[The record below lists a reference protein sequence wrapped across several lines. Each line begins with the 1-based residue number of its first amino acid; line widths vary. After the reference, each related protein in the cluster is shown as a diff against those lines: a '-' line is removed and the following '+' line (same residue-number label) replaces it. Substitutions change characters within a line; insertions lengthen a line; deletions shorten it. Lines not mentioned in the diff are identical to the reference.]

1 MKEQLYSIP
10 VNDAFA
16 ADCECPVCQM
26 YHKLEIDSVEYT
38 MGPSYMEDDTRALTD
53 AKGFCGK
60 HIKMVY
66 DQDNRL
72 GMAWV
77 MKTHFDKTINDIKKV
92 MPSGPAKLIKKGI
105 SDSPL
110 IKYIDNLDNSC
121 FVCDRIN
128 NFFDQY
134 VDTIFFLWKKDDE
147 FKEKF
152 KSAKGFCTPHYSLL
166 LKKAAAHL
174 KGDDLE
180 SFVGIINDM
189 YITNMERVRDDLA
202 WFINKFDYKYQNEPW
217 YNAKDSVIRSLV
229 KANGV
234 ILDE

>member
-26 YHKLEIDSVEYT
+26 YHKLETDSVEYT

-92 MPSGPAKLIKKGI
+92 MPSGPA
-105 SDSPL
+105 
-110 IKYIDNLDNSC
+110 N
-121 FVCDRIN
+121 
-128 NFFDQY
+128 
-134 VDTIFFLWKKDDE
+134 
-147 FKEKF
+147 
-152 KSAKGFCTPHYSLL
+152 L
-166 LKKAAAHL
+166 LK
-174 KGDDLE
+174 
-180 SFVGIINDM
+180 
-189 YITNMERVRDDLA
+189 RD
-202 WFINKFDYKYQNEPW
+202 FRFSPY
-217 YNAKDSVIRSLV
+217 
-229 KANGV
+229 
-234 ILDE
+234 

>member
-26 YHKLEIDSVEYT
+26 YHKLETDSVEYT

-72 GMAWV
+72 GMSWV

-229 KANGV
+229 KTNGV

>member
-26 YHKLEIDSVEYT
+26 YHKLETDSVEYT

-152 KSAKGFCTPHYSLL
+152 KSAKGFCTPHYSLF

-229 KANGV
+229 KTNGV